1 MSKKIEI
8 IGDITEVMEVLTNT
22 QKKVI
27 EIMNILASIEEEGLS
42 EAALCMVMEEFA
54 EKHGISVFDL
64 YDRMKAYAERVNEI
78 FN

>member
-1 MSKKIEI
+1 MEI
-8 IGDITEVMEVLTNT
+8 LTNT

-27 EIMNILASIEEEGLS
+27 EIMNILTSIKDKALS

-54 EKHGISVFDL
+54 EKHGISVCDL
-64 YDRMKAYAERVNEI
+64 YDRMKECTERVNEI

>member
-1 MSKKIEI
+1 MET

-22 QKKVI
+22 QEKVN
-27 EIMNILASIEEEGLS
+27 EIMNILASIKDKSLS

-54 EKHGISVFDL
+54 EKQGISVCDL
-64 YDRMKAYAERVNEI
+64 YDRMKACTERVNEI